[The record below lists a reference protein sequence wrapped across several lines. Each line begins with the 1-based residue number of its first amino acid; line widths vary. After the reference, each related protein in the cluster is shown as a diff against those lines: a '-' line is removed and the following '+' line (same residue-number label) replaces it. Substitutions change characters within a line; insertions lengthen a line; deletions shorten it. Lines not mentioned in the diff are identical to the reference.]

1 MPKATNSGGK
11 RQGTGRKPKALTVTP
26 EVNKHELS
34 VANMDLQPNQ
44 VAAVAMLARGMKQK
58 RVAEQLGV
66 AENTVITW
74 KQNPAFQQA
83 LQQLQDRMLNDVN
96 LLLDPLVPKA
106 FARLEQILDLEL
118 DDAKDLNA
126 SQIAVLGLQAKTGEG
141 AVDRKHGKAIV
152 RQASANVSHVTINIV
167 SNKESDAGVFV
178 EKDEYT
184 EGEFTEVDPVY

>member
-11 RQGTGRKPKALTVTP
+11 RQGTGRKPKALTVVPDMNKP
-26 EVNKHELS
+26 EVS
-34 VANMDLQPNQ
+34 CQNMNLTDKQI
-44 VAAVAMLARGMKQK
+44 AALPLLVRGMSNRK
-58 RVAEQLGV
+58 VAERLEIHEG
-66 AENTVITW
+66 TVSNW
-74 KQNPAFQQA
+74 KMQPEFTQA
-83 LQQLQDRMLNDVN
+83 LEQLQARMLNDVN

-178 EKDEYT
+178 EKDEYVDADY
-184 EGEFTEVDPVY
+184 TEVE

>member
-1 MPKATNSGGK
+1 MPKGTNSGGN
-11 RQGTGRKPKALTVTP
+11 RQGAGRKPKALTVTP

-66 AENTVITW
+66 AENTIITW
-74 KQNPAFQQA
+74 KKNPAFQQA
-83 LQQLQDRMLNDVN
+83 LGEVQARMLADPMAA
-96 LLLDPLVPKA
+96 LDPMIPKA
-106 FARLEQILDLEL
+106 LGKLEQALDQDE
-118 DDAKDLNA
+118 DLKL
-126 SQIAVLGLQAKTGEG
+126 AVGVAES
-141 AVDRKHGKAIV
+141 VMDRRYGKAIV

-178 EKDEYT
+178 EKDEYVDADY
-184 EGEFTEVDPVY
+184 TEVE